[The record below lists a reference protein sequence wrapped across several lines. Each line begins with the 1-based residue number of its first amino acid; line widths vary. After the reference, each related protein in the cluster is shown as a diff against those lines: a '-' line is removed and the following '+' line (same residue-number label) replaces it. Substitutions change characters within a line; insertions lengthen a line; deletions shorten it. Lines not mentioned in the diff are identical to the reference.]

1 MPRKPTFNSIGLP
14 QHLRPTSSSLC
25 RAVNKEIS
33 VSTDKR
39 GLMQRIF
46 YISFLSFLVCTGC
59 AAPDKLKKH
68 HVRNIS
74 SISIAINTT
83 IASDAPGFTDSVDVP
98 LNKSMADKLIELI
111 KSTLMEKGFKPVDQ
125 HRSVGMAYSR
135 EKFYVIT
142 TESDRERK
150 TSELKA
156 KPGPYYSERLGSQ
169 QLKALYKDVAD
180 KDDIPTL
187 GNMGFSGDA
196 TLVALI
202 KGRIIGAD
210 KTVGAYLANAAIIT
224 LFVAGGGGSFGGS
237 PDLVNTDDTYE
248 VQLRLYSTKDGDILW
263 QSDIEAHGFDEVLRE
278 TKNILQ
284 KRIPT
289 KK

>member
-1 MPRKPTFNSIGLP
+1 M
-14 QHLRPTSSSLC
+14 SLS
-25 RAVNKEIS
+25 RAVNKEIPVTS
-33 VSTDKR
+33 DKAC
-39 GLMQRIF
+39 LMQRILC
-46 YISFLSFLVCTGC
+46 ITFLILLVCSGC
-59 AAPDKLKKH
+59 ATPDKLKKR
-68 HVRNIS
+68 HVRSIS

-83 IASDAPGFTDSVDVP
+83 IARDAPGLTDSVDVP
-98 LNKSMADKLIELI
+98 LNKARTDELLELI
-111 KSTLMEKGFKPVDQ
+111 KSTLIEKGFELVDQ

-142 TESDRERK
+142 SDSDREQK

-156 KPGPYYSERLGSQ
+156 EPGPYYSERLGAQ
-169 QLKALYKDVAD
+169 QLKAMYKEVAD
-180 KDDIPTL
+180 KNDIPTL

-202 KGRIIGAD
+202 KGRTIGTD
-210 KTVGAYLANAAIIT
+210 KTVGAYIANAAIIT
-224 LFVAGGGGSFGGS
+224 LFIAGGGGSFGGS
-237 PDLVNTDDTYE
+237 PDLINTDDTYE
-248 VQLRLYSTKDGDILW
+248 VQLRLYSTKNGDILW
-263 QSDIEAHGFDEVLRE
+263 QSDIEAEGFDEVLRE